1 MTQSPDTP
9 PLSTRPPARGATRRD
24 ADVVVVGGGIVGL
37 ATAMAL
43 SRERGLSV
51 VVIEAENKVAAH
63 QTGHNS
69 GVIHAGLYYKPGS
82 LKARLSVDGR
92 RELYAFCA
100 EHGVAHEACGK
111 LVVATSESEIPALE
125 ELERRGQANGVE
137 GLRRISLDEMRER
150 EPHVNGVAAVH
161 SPVTGIVD
169 YKGVAGAMVKVIRA
183 HGGQVRLDTAL
194 TSVRQIDGQTV
205 LETSRGAIRARA
217 LVNCAGLHSDR
228 VAMLCGID
236 PDVRIIPFRGEY
248 YELSERAASLVKNLI
263 YPVPDAQFPFL
274 GVHFTRMIGGG
285 VEAGPNAVLALA
297 RHGYGWSDVEPADL
311 RDTLLWPGFWKMA
324 RTYWRMGCGEFH
336 RSLSKQAFLHALQ
349 KLVPA
354 LRLHDLTPGGSGVRA
369 QAVDRSGKLVDD
381 FRIVR
386 APGQVHV
393 LNAPSPA
400 ATASIAIGRAISDIV
415 PQVASIPTTL
425 P

>member
-1 MTQSPDTP
+1 MTAVADTIQVSPP
-9 PLSTRPPARGATRRD
+9 RPQRWRGEFPF
-24 ADVVVVGGGIVGL
+24 DVAVVGAGIVGL

-43 SRERGLSV
+43 TRERGLSV

-82 LKARLSVDGR
+82 LKAKLSVNGR

-100 EHGVAHEACGK
+100 EHNVPHEACGK
-111 LVVATSESEIPALE
+111 LVVATSEAEIPALE

-137 GLRRISLDEMRER
+137 GLRRISLEELHER

-169 YKGVAGAMVKVIRA
+169 YKAVAVAMVKVICA
-183 HGGQVRLDTAL
+183 HGGDVRLETAL
-194 TSVRQIDGQTV
+194 TSVRQIDNQTV
-205 LETSRGAIRARA
+205 LETSRGPVRAKA

-228 VAMLCGID
+228 VAKLCGID

-248 YELSERAASLVKNLI
+248 YELSTQAASLVENLI
-263 YPVPDAQFPFL
+263 YPVPDARFPFL

-297 RHGYGWSDVEPADL
+297 RHGYGWSDIEPVDV
-311 RDTLLWPGFWKMA
+311 RDTVLWPGFWKMA
-324 RTYWRMGCGEFH
+324 CTYWRMGCGEFH
-336 RSLSKQAFLHALQ
+336 RSLSKPAFLCALQ
-349 KLVPA
+349 KLLPE
-354 LRLHDLTPGGSGVRA
+354 LQLNDLTPGGSGVRA

-386 APGQVHV
+386 AFGQVHV

-400 ATASIAIGRAISDIV
+400 ATASIAIGRAISELV
-415 PQVASIPTTL
+415 PQVASVSTTL
-425 P
+425 